1 MSYGSFT
8 WRRTPSAAERR
19 ADAERRL
26 RAASRRGTAM
36 APVAITGRT
45 IARTFWGEAWCDNL
59 ERYRDFA
66 YRLERGRSYVRGGAV
81 IDLQIGPGRI
91 RAKVSGSSLYDVA
104 IDIDAVGPAA
114 WRAIQRDCAGSI
126 GSRLDL
132 LAGRLSDAVM
142 SRLCADRTGLFPAPS
157 AIRFACSCPDY
168 AIMCKHV
175 AASMYGVG
183 ARLDHAPELLFELRG
198 ASIDDL
204 VSSALSGA
212 PSGRPRSSRVL
223 AADPGGGGGGLAA
236 MFGIELA
243 DSAVRPDPRPASSAR
258 PRQAKPR
265 PAPKAAAP
273 AAPKPAARAAPK
285 ARAAR
290 SGRGKAAAATMA
302 RAKPRPAK
310 PRPAKPKRSRV
321 PARARAR

>member
-1 MSYGSFT
+1 MSYGFFS

-26 RAASRRGTAM
+26 HAATRRGAAM
-36 APVAITGRT
+36 APVAVAGRT
-45 IARTFWGEAWCDNL
+45 IARTFWGRAWCDNL

-66 YRLERGRSYVRGGAV
+66 YRLERGRSYVRSGAV
-81 IDLQIGPGRI
+81 IDLQIGAGRI

-104 IDIDAVGPAA
+104 IDIDAVGPDA

-132 LAGRLSDAVM
+132 LAGKLSDAVM

-157 AIRFACSCPDY
+157 AIRFTCSCPDH
-168 AIMCKHV
+168 AMMCKHV

-183 ARLDHAPELLFELRG
+183 ARLDHAPELLFALRR
-198 ASIDDL
+198 ASVDDL
-204 VSSALSGA
+204 VTSALSGG
-212 PSGRPRSSRVL
+212 PSGRPRSSRML
-223 AADPGGGGGGLAA
+223 AADAGGGGGGLAA

-243 DSAVRPDPRPASSAR
+243 DSAVRP
-258 PRQAKPR
+258 
-265 PAPKAAAP
+265 APSAAP
-273 AAPKPAARAAPK
+273 NAK
-285 ARAAR
+285 AAR
-290 SGRGKAAAATMA
+290 SGRGKAVAATKGRA
-302 RAKPRPAK
+302 KPGRAKPGRAKPRPAK
-310 PRPAKPKRSRV
+310 PRPAKPKLSRV